1 MPTLPIWDKGPA
13 EVIWKYGESD
23 AINLGKTLGGVKLM
37 METNAS
43 DINEDQAGDAAVN
56 AVLTG
61 SVLTLELTLTRL
73 SAEQL
78 AAALNTEVDT
88 DGGGNKII
96 PIENQIGCDLYSLA
110 DPLVIKPLCGNVPST
125 DPQTWVHIYKAY
137 PIAGLEF
144 IWDKDTQRTIPL
156 KFKVFLSQESGF
168 EGTFGTI
175 GMSSSASDGGL

>member
-1 MPTLPIWDKGPA
+1 MPVMPILDMGPG
-13 EVIWKYGESD
+13 ELIWRYGESD
-23 AINLGKTLGGVKLM
+23 AINIGKTLGGIKLA
-37 METNAS
+37 METTSA
-43 DINEDQAGDAAVN
+43 DIHEDQAGDAAVD

-61 SVLTLELTLTRL
+61 SAITLELTLARL

-88 DGGGNKII
+88 DGGGNKIV
-96 PIENQIGCDLYSLA
+96 PIENQIGCSLYDLA
-110 DPLVIKPLCGNVPST
+110 DPLVIKPLCGTEVDD

-144 IWDKDTQRTIPL
+144 IWDKDTQRTVPL
-156 KFKVFLSQESGF
+156 KFKVFLSQDSGF
-168 EGTFGTI
+168 VGKYGTI